1 MPGGSKSYTTSCC
14 AVGASHL
21 SGLQSLTKI
30 FGDKELKDIN
40 SPCNLSLTKR
50 MLMYSSHIKYL
61 KGTQRSQMRLMIN
74 WYLLQLIA
82 AVAEA
87 VEDEGKYV
95 VDLQQ
100 VEEETAKDEEYPL
113 MPRARIWS
121 HSLQGHITGCDTTRP
136 VADHIH
142 DL

>member
-1 MPGGSKSYTTSCC
+1 
-14 AVGASHL
+14 
-21 SGLQSLTKI
+21 
-30 FGDKELKDIN
+30 
-40 SPCNLSLTKR
+40 
-50 MLMYSSHIKYL
+50 
-61 KGTQRSQMRLMIN
+61 MIN
-74 WYLLQLIA
+74 WYLQQLIA

-113 MPRARIWS
+113 LPRARIWS
-121 HSLQGHITGCDTTRP
+121 HSLHGHIAGCDTTRP

-142 DL
+142 DLQAYWAH